1 MLIEAIISEQIFP
14 GFYNT
19 EYDPDNFDEDE
30 ERIHEPD
37 YEDYKNRVCQGII
50 DIVSKHIPFEIKSW
64 ELNSPK
70 AYNYRNDELRIVI
83 DTTPEEIL
91 YKLTKC
97 EYASFASLDDYVNFD
112 DYRDNQYHIAILEH
126 IIEME
131 LSEFDIFQEI
141 SEQLW
146 I

>member
-1 MLIEAIISEQIFP
+1 MLIEATISEQIFP

-19 EYDPDNFDEDE
+19 DYDPDNIERDE
-30 ERIHEPD
+30 ENISEQD
-37 YEDYKNRVCQGII
+37 YEDYKNRICEGII
-50 DIVSKHIPFEIKSW
+50 DIVSKHIPFEIKNW
-64 ELNSPK
+64 ELNSPN

-97 EYASFASLDDYVNFD
+97 EYASFATLDDYVNFE
-112 DYRDNQYHIAILEH
+112 DYGNDEYHVAILEH

-131 LSEFDIFQEI
+131 LSEFDILREM